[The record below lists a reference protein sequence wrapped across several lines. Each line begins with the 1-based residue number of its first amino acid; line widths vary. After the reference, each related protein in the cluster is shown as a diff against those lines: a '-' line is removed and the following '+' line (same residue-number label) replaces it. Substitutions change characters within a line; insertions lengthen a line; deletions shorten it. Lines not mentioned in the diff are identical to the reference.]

1 MQELILHDGQKELD
15 GMILDENKKEQC
27 EDDPRAA
34 TAPTPDKDV
43 NEFSSIMS
51 SSSSSSYDSDDEKD
65 IPWPMTSY
73 LSSSSASS
81 TANHEYC
88 HHSMGSFSVSVLST
102 TSSPIDFI
110 DEQGNLPL
118 TQVSSILPA
127 VAEEQEED
135 DNSEADGALLLQ
147 FVPTKD
153 TCRTSTSS
161 TENDTLSTAGTG
173 TTTVCTTTSSSY
185 RLPESPLSSNM
196 ERIKLESIEQHQ
208 SRVTSIDSCSCT
220 NEDQM
225 RAAMLVMKDVIFRQ
239 RSAMKKVSKEHA
251 SLQKKY
257 EFCKLQ
263 NISLSKANQ
272 EMNKGMKR
280 TLRKS
285 EALEQQVINLR
296 RELLFAKEEIL
307 RLKNQEI

>member
-1 MQELILHDGQKELD
+1 MQDELIYDAQKELD

-34 TAPTPDKDV
+34 TAPTPGEED
-43 NEFSSIMS
+43 NESSSIM
-51 SSSSSSYDSDDEKD
+51 SSSSSSYDSDDDKN

-73 LSSSSASS
+73 LSSSATS
-81 TANHEYC
+81 TAAANEYC
-88 HHSMGSFSVSVLST
+88 HSMGSFSVSVLT

-127 VAEEQEED
+127 VAEEQED
-135 DNSEADGALLLQ
+135 DISEADGALLLQ
-147 FVPTKD
+147 FVPTQDK
-153 TCRTSTSS
+153 CRTSTSS

-185 RLPESPLSSNM
+185 RLPESPQSSNM
-196 ERIKLESIEQHQ
+196 ERIHLESIEQHQ
-208 SRVTSIDSCSCT
+208 SRVASSSIDSCSCT
-220 NEDQM
+220 NENQM

-239 RSAMKKVSKEHA
+239 RSAMKKVSKEQA
-251 SLQKKY
+251 TLQKKY

-263 NISLSKANQ
+263 NSILSKANQ
-272 EMNKGMKR
+272 EINKGMKR

-285 EALEQQVINLR
+285 EALEQEVINLR
-296 RELLFAKEEIL
+296 NELLIAKEEIL